1 MEIGSRYQLD
11 NSFAVCETELPRQ
24 ISRKPR
30 SNIARRYII
39 EQICS
44 VRFPW
49 EGRLYDV
56 GASIGITALTATSR
70 STSELM
76 SQADV
81 ACYAAKHAGRN
92 RVSVYQFGH
101 EEVERQHRDILLASG
116 LREALENDRFQL
128 QAQEI
133 VPVGPRRDGD
143 RHYELLLRLYDP
155 DGQMTPPGAF
165 IPAAERFNLMASIDR
180 WVINEALINF
190 GARIAA
196 VEGLSIGIN
205 LSGNSLNDPLFLPY
219 LLDRIE
225 HSPLRPERL
234 YFELTE
240 TALMN
245 QLSVA
250 SRIVAKLRDLGCKV
264 ALDDFGSGLSSFNY
278 LKNFV
283 VDVIKIDGSF
293 VRNLD
298 KSPVDQA
305 IVDSINQIAHRLG
318 AVTVAEF
325 VESREILD
333 HLARLGVD
341 FAQGYAVGRP
351 QPFATVLDQL
361 RSGLRRQEL
370 G

>member
-1 MEIGSRYQLD
+1 
-11 NSFAVCETELPRQ
+11 
-24 ISRKPR
+24 
-30 SNIARRYII
+30 
-39 EQICS
+39 
-44 VRFPW
+44 
-49 EGRLYDV
+49 
-56 GASIGITALTATSR
+56 
-70 STSELM
+70 
-76 SQADV
+76 
-81 ACYAAKHAGRN
+81 
-92 RVSVYQFGH
+92 
-101 EEVERQHRDILLASG
+101 
-116 LREALENDRFQL
+116 
-128 QAQEI
+128 
-133 VPVGPRRDGD
+133 
-143 RHYELLLRLYDP
+143 
-155 DGQMTPPGAF
+155 MTPPGAF

-278 LKNFV
+278 LEEFRRRR
-283 VDVIKIDGSF
+283 DQDRRQLRPQPGQEPGGPGHRRLHQPDRPPPGRGDRGR
-293 VRNLD
+293 VRREPGNPR
-298 KSPVDQA
+298 SP
-305 IVDSINQIAHRLG
+305 G
-318 AVTVAEF
+318 APRGGF
-325 VESREILD
+325 RP
-333 HLARLGVD
+333 
-341 FAQGYAVGRP
+341 GYAVGRP

>member
-1 MEIGSRYQLD
+1 M
-11 NSFAVCETELPRQ
+11 
-24 ISRKPR
+24 
-30 SNIARRYII
+30 
-39 EQICS
+39 
-44 VRFPW
+44 
-49 EGRLYDV
+49 
-56 GASIGITALTATSR
+56 
-70 STSELM
+70 
-76 SQADV
+76 
-81 ACYAAKHAGRN
+81 
-92 RVSVYQFGH
+92 YQFGH

>member
-1 MEIGSRYQLD
+1 M
-11 NSFAVCETELPRQ
+11 
-24 ISRKPR
+24 RKW
-30 SNIARRYII
+30 S
-39 EQICS
+39 
-44 VRFPW
+44 
-49 EGRLYDV
+49 
-56 GASIGITALTATSR
+56 ASTATYSSPAGCAR
-70 STSELM
+70 PGERPLP
-76 SQADV
+76 V
-81 ACYAAKHAGRN
+81 AGAG
-92 RVSVYQFGH
+92 
-101 EEVERQHRDILLASG
+101 
-116 LREALENDRFQL
+116 DR
-128 QAQEI
+128 
-133 VPVGPRRDGD
+133 PGRPRRDGD

-264 ALDDFGSGLSSFNY
+264 ALDDSA
-278 LKNFV
+278 
-283 VDVIKIDGSF
+283 
-293 VRNLD
+293 
-298 KSPVDQA
+298 PA
-305 IVDSINQIAHRLG
+305 
-318 AVTVAEF
+318 
-325 VESREILD
+325 
-333 HLARLGVD
+333 
-341 FAQGYAVGRP
+341 
-351 QPFATVLDQL
+351 
-361 RSGLRRQEL
+361 
-370 G
+370 

>member
-1 MEIGSRYQLD
+1 
-11 NSFAVCETELPRQ
+11 
-24 ISRKPR
+24 
-30 SNIARRYII
+30 
-39 EQICS
+39 
-44 VRFPW
+44 
-49 EGRLYDV
+49 
-56 GASIGITALTATSR
+56 
-70 STSELM
+70 
-76 SQADV
+76 
-81 ACYAAKHAGRN
+81 
-92 RVSVYQFGH
+92 
-101 EEVERQHRDILLASG
+101 
-116 LREALENDRFQL
+116 
-128 QAQEI
+128 
-133 VPVGPRRDGD
+133 
-143 RHYELLLRLYDP
+143 
-155 DGQMTPPGAF
+155 MTPPGAF

-293 VRNLD
+293 VRNLTRARWTRPSSTPSTR
-298 KSPVDQA
+298 SPTAWV
-305 IVDSINQIAHRLG
+305 R
-318 AVTVAEF
+318 
-325 VESREILD
+325 
-333 HLARLGVD
+333 
-341 FAQGYAVGRP
+341 
-351 QPFATVLDQL
+351 
-361 RSGLRRQEL
+361 
-370 G
+370 

>member
-1 MEIGSRYQLD
+1 
-11 NSFAVCETELPRQ
+11 
-24 ISRKPR
+24 
-30 SNIARRYII
+30 
-39 EQICS
+39 
-44 VRFPW
+44 
-49 EGRLYDV
+49 
-56 GASIGITALTATSR
+56 
-70 STSELM
+70 
-76 SQADV
+76 
-81 ACYAAKHAGRN
+81 
-92 RVSVYQFGH
+92 
-101 EEVERQHRDILLASG
+101 
-116 LREALENDRFQL
+116 
-128 QAQEI
+128 
-133 VPVGPRRDGD
+133 
-143 RHYELLLRLYDP
+143 
-155 DGQMTPPGAF
+155 MTPPGAF

-190 GARIAA
+190 GAWIAA

-325 VESREILD
+325 VESRETLD

>member
-1 MEIGSRYQLD
+1 
-11 NSFAVCETELPRQ
+11 
-24 ISRKPR
+24 
-30 SNIARRYII
+30 
-39 EQICS
+39 
-44 VRFPW
+44 
-49 EGRLYDV
+49 
-56 GASIGITALTATSR
+56 
-70 STSELM
+70 
-76 SQADV
+76 
-81 ACYAAKHAGRN
+81 
-92 RVSVYQFGH
+92 
-101 EEVERQHRDILLASG
+101 
-116 LREALENDRFQL
+116 
-128 QAQEI
+128 
-133 VPVGPRRDGD
+133 
-143 RHYELLLRLYDP
+143 
-155 DGQMTPPGAF
+155 MTPPGAF

-325 VESREILD
+325 VEPGNPRSPGAPR
-333 HLARLGVD
+333 GG
-341 FAQGYAVGRP
+341 FRP
-351 QPFATVLDQL
+351 
-361 RSGLRRQEL
+361 GLRGRAAAAVRHGARPTAQRASSPGAGL
-370 G
+370 SFRLPPGAGTRRG